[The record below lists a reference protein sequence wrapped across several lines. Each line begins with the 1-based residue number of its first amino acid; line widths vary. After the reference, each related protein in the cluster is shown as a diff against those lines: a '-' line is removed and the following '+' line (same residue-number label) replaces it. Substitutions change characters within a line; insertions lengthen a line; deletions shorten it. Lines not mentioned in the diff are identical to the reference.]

1 MIVLLDKS
9 ASLCLLLRTHL
20 GAVNGALARRRLP
33 PLPCTVF
40 EGTLNAL
47 VHTPSALAAGPCT
60 VCSPGNLVAFMHGG
74 FDKYLIEELGPPAQ
88 TSRLVQRD
96 ILSRH
101 HGYVAPTVCVN
112 VDLVRVLGAEYRQLA
127 IHRNLGVTQL
137 LFCPTMV
144 VPEAIEARVAF
155 DSIWNIL
162 STNSLPNLIIP
173 GFGTGYG
180 AIDRDGAARD
190 IVAAICLYT
199 LPGLSLRRSMMIL
212 LHLRKDYSKFEY
224 DGDIEELESVLSD
237 VGRAKRD
244 VPVSDWEDY
253 FGRFAWP
260 DPSSDPSDQAK

>member
-20 GAVNGALARRRLP
+20 GAINGALSRRRLP
-33 PLPCTVF
+33 PLLCTVF

-47 VHTPSALAAGPCT
+47 VHAPALAAGPCT

-112 VDLVRVLGAEYRQLA
+112 VDLVRVLGADYRQLA

-155 DSIWNIL
+155 DSVWNIL
-162 STNSLPNLIIP
+162 STNTLPNLIIP

-180 AIDRDGAARD
+180 TIDRDEAARD

-199 LPGLSLRRSMMIL
+199 LPALPLQRSMMIL
-212 LHLRKDYSKFEY
+212 LHLKKDYFKFEY

-244 VPVSDWEDY
+244 VPVSHWED
-253 FGRFAWP
+253 FFSRFEWP
-260 DPSSDPSDQAK
+260 DPSSDQSDATK